1 MKQASKIILRNL
13 ILLTSLSIIL
23 SCGQPFAK
31 IEVTDEKSKII
42 EKIFQEVSA
51 ENTDYLEEVFSDEM
65 KMVNPK
71 EVEFDK
77 ASFISGIKDMY
88 DLFDNITFES
98 SDGDADGSEIE
109 TNYYSNGKVWTSI
122 WNNFSA
128 TGKYTGQQINIP
140 FHISYQWEG
149 NKIIEEFQFFDMTA
163 FENEATARNAQNNTS
178 QKISFLIE
186 MKINKGK
193 KLDEIKPFLA
203 GLTSFMRNNE
213 PEGYDYGYYISE
225 DGKKVTLIEKYL
237 TSEAA
242 IKHADNFEGGPNM
255 KPFLEMFTLESF
267 IITGNATDQLKDRLK
282 AWSPKYR
289 TPIGGWSH

>member
-1 MKQASKIILRNL
+1 MRNL
-13 ILLTSLSIIL
+13 ILLTSLSIIS

>member
-1 MKQASKIILRNL
+1 MKQASKKILRNL
-13 ILLTSLSIIL
+13 IFLTSLSIIM

-31 IEVTDEKSKII
+31 IEVTDKKSKII

-51 ENTDYLEEVFSDEM
+51 ESTDYLEEVFSDEM

-77 ASFISGIKDMY
+77 ASFISGIKTMY

-186 MKINKGK
+186 MKINKGR

-282 AWSPKYR
+282 AWSPKFR

>member
-1 MKQASKIILRNL
+1 MKQASKIIMRNL
-13 ILLTSLSIIL
+13 TLLTSLSIIL

>member
-1 MKQASKIILRNL
+1 MKQASKIIMRIF
-13 ILLTSLSIIL
+13 ILLTSLSIIS

>member
-1 MKQASKIILRNL
+1 MKQASKIIMRNL
-13 ILLTSLSIIL
+13 ILLTSLSIIS

>member
-1 MKQASKIILRNL
+1 MKQASKIIMRNF
-13 ILLTSLSIIL
+13 ILLTSLSIIS

-255 KPFLEMFTLESF
+255 KPFLEIFTLESF

>member
-1 MKQASKIILRNL
+1 MKQASKIIMRNF
-13 ILLTSLSIIL
+13 ILLTSLSIIS

-140 FHISYQWEG
+140 FHVSYQWEG

>member
-1 MKQASKIILRNL
+1 MKQSSKIIMRNF
-13 ILLTSLSIIL
+13 ILLTSLSIIS

-31 IEVTDEKSKII
+31 IEVTDKKSKII

-51 ENTDYLEEVFSDEM
+51 ESTYYLEEVFSDEM

-71 EVEFDK
+71 KVEFDK

-289 TPIGGWSH
+289 TPIGGCSH

>member
-1 MKQASKIILRNL
+1 MKQASKIIMRNF
-13 ILLTSLSIIL
+13 ILLTSLSIIS

-51 ENTDYLEEVFSDEM
+51 ENTDYIEEAFSDEM

-71 EVEFDK
+71 KVEFDK

-242 IKHADNFEGGPNM
+242 IKHADNFEGDPNM

>member
-1 MKQASKIILRNL
+1 MKQSSKIIMRNF
-13 ILLTSLSIIL
+13 ILLTSLSIIM

>member
-1 MKQASKIILRNL
+1 MKQASKIIMRNL
-13 ILLTSLSIIL
+13 ILLTSLSIIS

-77 ASFISGIKDMY
+77 ASFISGIKNMY

-242 IKHADNFEGGPNM
+242 INHADNFEGGTNM

>member
-13 ILLTSLSIIL
+13 ILLTSLSIIM

-31 IEVTDEKSKII
+31 IEVTDKKSKII

-140 FHISYQWEG
+140 FHISYQWEE

>member
-1 MKQASKIILRNL
+1 MKQASKIIMKNL
-13 ILLTSLSIIL
+13 ILLTSLSIIS

-51 ENTDYLEEVFSDEM
+51 ENTDYLEDVFSDKM

-163 FENEATARNAQNNTS
+163 FENEATASNAQNNTS

-267 IITGNATDQLKDRLK
+267 IITGNSTDQLKDRLK

-289 TPIGGWSH
+289 TPIGGWNH

>member
-1 MKQASKIILRNL
+1 MRNL
-13 ILLTSLSIIL
+13 ILLTSLSIIS

-71 EVEFDK
+71 KVEFDK